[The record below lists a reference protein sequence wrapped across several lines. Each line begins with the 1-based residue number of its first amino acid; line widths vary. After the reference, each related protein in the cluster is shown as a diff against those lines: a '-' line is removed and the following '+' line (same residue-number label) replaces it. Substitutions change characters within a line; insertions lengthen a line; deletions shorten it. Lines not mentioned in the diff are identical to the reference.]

1 MNDDFNAGN
10 VWHGSS
16 NRAPGSETR
25 ATHSLCGWR
34 RTLCVLVLALALSG
48 LLASPHPT
56 LLGFVKPVRA
66 EA

>member
-1 MNDDFNAGN
+1 MNADFHARD

-16 NRAPGSETR
+16 TRAPGSETR
-25 ATHSLCGWR
+25 APQSLRGWR
-34 RTLCVLVLALALSG
+34 RTLCVVVLALALSG

-56 LLGFVKPVRA
+56 LLPFVKPVRV